1 MGQVYEA
8 IPPELATFVGAQKM
22 FFVATAPL
30 AGDGLVN
37 LSPKGLD
44 TFAVLDERTV
54 AYLDLTG
61 SGVETAAH
69 LKENGRIVLMW
80 CAFDGPPRIVR
91 FHGRGEVIER
101 DDAGFAELAA
111 RFPPRVGARAV
122 IRVNVHRVS
131 TSCGFGVPLMD
142 FRGERTTLDDACR
155 KKGED
160 GLREYRDKKNRRS
173 LDGLAGIKS

>member
-1 MGQVYEA
+1 M
-8 IPPELATFVGAQKM
+8 
-22 FFVATAPL
+22 ATAPL

-37 LSPKGLD
+37 LSPKELD

-54 AYLDLTG
+54 SQYLDLTG
-61 SGVETAAH
+61 SGIETAAH
-69 LKENGRIVLMW
+69 LKENGPIVLMW

-111 RFPPRVGARAV
+111 GFPPRVGARAV
-122 IRVNVHRVS
+122 IRVQVHCVS
-131 TSCGFGVPLMD
+131 TSCRFGVLLMD

-155 KKGED
+155 KKGAD

-173 LDGLAGIKS
+173 VDGLAGIKSEGVPSGEHALHAPTLR